1 MFWNQASKGRSI
13 VDRSAVSSGHCE
25 VDCSFPFSLS
35 EMAYASHR
43 HRSSL
48 GDSQVGKSSCLPPS
62 SNEALGAVHLL
73 DRLLKALPSSTRYQ
87 PNINS
92 LCIFHDSLL
101 LLQACH
107 HSTEDTGLFKARV
120 VVSGSIPSQ
129 LLAHSLYKVRARLH
143 GFLDRATHLNQRQ
156 HGVPVLS
163 VLTCEPKQVQHDIP
177 YSLQAYRY
185 KAVRL

>member
-62 SNEALGAVHLL
+62 SNEALGAIHLL

-129 LLAHSLYKVRARLH
+129 LLAHSLYRVRARLH

-163 VLTCEPKQVQHDIP
+163 VLTCEPKQVQYDIP